1 MQQTFGSSAGRDE
14 GLGDGSRDSAAGGGN
29 PAAATCGKTGER
41 KEDLLHT
48 TPLQLLQVL
57 SSLCSCM
64 TGVSFEN
71 GSTLAQL
78 ARS

>member
-29 PAAATCGKTGER
+29 PATATCGKTGER
-41 KEDLLHT
+41 KQDLLHT

-57 SSLCSCM
+57 SSLCSF
-64 TGVSFEN
+64 VSVKMHDGGFF
-71 GSTLAQL
+71 
-78 ARS
+78 